1 MKRKIAAPILLLAL
15 AIFIQSGCAQ
25 FRAKM
30 EVKQGNELYNAK
42 KYEAAIEK
50 YKSAL
55 KKAPK
60 LSTIYLNLGLSYMAL
75 YVPGSTHPKDKQF
88 ADNAIVYLKEYL
100 KYDANNPRVNEYLIT
115 MYLNSER
122 MGDAIGYFEEH
133 LKKNPQDTAAMQ
145 KLAFLYAKAG
155 KFNEALQ
162 WYQRRAQVEPN
173 NAEAYYVIGVICWEK
188 SYKFVDVTPEERER
202 LIKIGMDALERA
214 VKINPN
220 YADAY
225 LYMNL
230 LYREKAK
237 QIALDPAAV
246 PEDKIEEYN
255 SYLAKAKELLDKAQ
269 EIRKKSTPSS

>member
-1 MKRKIAAPILLLAL
+1 MKRKIAAPVLLLAL
-15 AIFIQSGCAQ
+15 AIIVQSGCSQ

-30 EVKQGNELYNAK
+30 EISQGNELYNAK

-75 YVPGSTHPKDKQF
+75 YVPGSPHPKDKQY
-88 ADNAIVYLKEYL
+88 ADNAIAYLKEYL
-100 KYDANNPRVNEYLIT
+100 KYDPNNPRVNEYLIT

-133 LKKNPQDTAAMQ
+133 LKKNPQDTGAMQ
-145 KLAFLYAKAG
+145 KLAFLYAKSG
-155 KFNEALQ
+155 KFDESLQ
-162 WYQRRAQVEPN
+162 WYQKRAQVEPN

-188 SYKFVDVTPEERER
+188 SYKFADVTPEEREK
-202 LIKIGMDALERA
+202 LIQTGMSALERA
-214 VKINPN
+214 IKLNPN

-230 LYREKAK
+230 LFREKAK

-246 PEDKIEEYN
+246 PEDKIDEYN
-255 SYLAKAKELLDKAQ
+255 SYLAKAKELMEKAQ
-269 EIRKKSTPSS
+269 EIRKKSTPS

>member
-1 MKRKIAAPILLLAL
+1 MKRKIAAPVLLLAL
-15 AIFIQSGCAQ
+15 AIFVQSGCAQ

-30 EVKQGNELYNAK
+30 EVSQGNELYNAK

-60 LSTIYLNLGLSYMAL
+60 LATIYLNLGLSYMAL
-75 YVPGSTHPKDKQF
+75 YVPGSTHAKDKQY

-100 KYDANNPRVNEYLIT
+100 KHDPNNPRVNEYLIT

-122 MGDAIGYFEEH
+122 MQDAIGYFEEH
-133 LKKNPQDTAAMQ
+133 LRRNPKDTAAMQ

-188 SYKFVDVTPEERER
+188 SYKFADVTPEEREK
-202 LIKIGMDALERA
+202 LIKTGMDALERA

-246 PEDKIEEYN
+246 PEDKIDEYN

-269 EIRKKSTPSS
+269 EIRKKSTPAS

>member
-1 MKRKIAAPILLLAL
+1 MKRKIAAPVLLLAL
-15 AIFIQSGCAQ
+15 AIFVQSGCAQ

-30 EVKQGNELYNAK
+30 EVSQGNELYNAK

-55 KKAPK
+55 QKAPK

-75 YVPGSTHPKDKQF
+75 YVPGSPHPKDKQY
-88 ADNAIVYLKEYL
+88 ADNAIAYLKEYL
-100 KYDANNPRVNEYLIT
+100 KYDPNNPRVNEYLIT

-122 MGDAIGYFEEH
+122 MDDAIGYFEEH

-145 KLAFLYAKAG
+145 KLAFLYAKSG
-155 KFNEALQ
+155 KFDESLR

-188 SYKFVDVTPEERER
+188 SYKFADVTPEEREK
-202 LIKIGMDALERA
+202 LIQTGMSALERA
-214 VKINPN
+214 MKLNPN

-246 PEDKIEEYN
+246 PEDKIDEYN
-255 SYLAKAKELLDKAQ
+255 SYLAKAKELMEKAQ
-269 EIRKKSTPSS
+269 EIRKKSTPS

>member
-1 MKRKIAAPILLLAL
+1 MNRKIAAPILLLAL
-15 AIFIQSGCAQ
+15 AIIVQSGCAQ

-30 EVKQGNELYNAK
+30 EVSQGNELYNAK

-55 KKAPK
+55 TKAPK

-75 YVPGSTHPKDKQF
+75 YVPGSPHPKDKQY
-88 ADNAIVYLKEYL
+88 ADNAIAYLKEYL
-100 KYDANNPRVNEYLIT
+100 KYDPNNPRVNEYLIT

-122 MGDAIGYFEEH
+122 MNDAIGYFEEH
-133 LKKNPQDTAAMQ
+133 LKKNPQDTGAMQ
-145 KLAFLYAKAG
+145 KLAFLYAKSG
-155 KFNEALQ
+155 KFNESLQ
-162 WYQRRAQVEPN
+162 WYQKRAQVEPN

-188 SYKFVDVTPEERER
+188 SYKFADVTPEEREK
-202 LIKIGMDALERA
+202 LIQTGMSALERA
-214 VKINPN
+214 IKLNPN

-246 PEDKIEEYN
+246 PEDKIDEYN
-255 SYLAKAKELLDKAQ
+255 SYLAKAKELMEKAQ
-269 EIRKKSTPSS
+269 EIRKKSTPS

>member
-1 MKRKIAAPILLLAL
+1 MNRKIAAPILLLAL
-15 AIFIQSGCAQ
+15 AIIVQSGCAQ

-30 EVKQGNELYNAK
+30 EVSQGNELYNAK

-55 KKAPK
+55 TKAPK

-75 YVPGSTHPKDKQF
+75 YVPGSPHPKDKQY
-88 ADNAIVYLKEYL
+88 ADNAIAYLKEYL
-100 KYDANNPRVNEYLIT
+100 KYDPNNPRVNEYLIT

-122 MGDAIGYFEEH
+122 MNDAIGYFEEH
-133 LKKNPQDTAAMQ
+133 LKKNPQDTGAMQ
-145 KLAFLYAKAG
+145 KLAFLYAKSG
-155 KFNEALQ
+155 KFNESLQ
-162 WYQRRAQVEPN
+162 WYQKRAQVEPN

-188 SYKFVDVTPEERER
+188 SYKFADVTPEEREK
-202 LIKIGMDALERA
+202 LIQTGMSALERA
-214 VKINPN
+214 IKLNPN

-237 QIALDPAAV
+237 QIALDPLAV
-246 PEDKIEEYN
+246 PEDKIDEYN
-255 SYLAKAKELLDKAQ
+255 SYLAKAKELMEKAQ
-269 EIRKKSTPSS
+269 EIRKKSTPS

>member
-1 MKRKIAAPILLLAL
+1 MKRKIAAPVLLLAL
-15 AIFIQSGCAQ
+15 AIFVQSGCAQ

-30 EVKQGNELYNAK
+30 EVSQGNELYNAK

-60 LSTIYLNLGLSYMAL
+60 LATIYLNLGLSYMAL
-75 YVPGSTHPKDKQF
+75 YVPGSTHAKDKQY

-100 KYDANNPRVNEYLIT
+100 KHDPNNPRVNEYLIT

-122 MGDAIGYFEEH
+122 MQDAIGYFEEH
-133 LKKNPQDTAAMQ
+133 LRRNPKDTAAMQ

-188 SYKFVDVTPEERER
+188 SYKFADVTPEEREK
-202 LIKIGMDALERA
+202 LIKTGMDALERA

-246 PEDKIEEYN
+246 PEDKIDEYN
-255 SYLAKAKELLDKAQ
+255 SYLAMAKELLDKAQ
-269 EIRKKSTPSS
+269 EIRKKSTPAS